1 MSQLAR
7 INEIYDILRS
17 KHNASTKYLCSALG
31 ISESTVRRAL
41 DFLAATDDRI
51 RRVRGGVVLENT
63 RDDFEYMFEL
73 KTSLNVELK
82 RRIAQAVGD
91 HVSDGESLILDSGTT
106 CLHAAMQFHDRK
118 DLRVITTD
126 VKIAEELAKYENLES
141 IVVGGVI
148 RPGFYS
154 IGQSPAL
161 EMLDHFAVDK
171 VIMSADAVDIVKGIT
186 NLSTFEVEVKKK
198 IIDIAR
204 TAILIADHTKFG
216 KVSLYRVADL
226 SRYATIITTKELDAQ
241 IAEEI
246 RDLGIRLV
254 LA

>member
-31 ISESTVRRAL
+31 ASESTVRRAL
-41 DFLAATDDRI
+41 DFLASTDDRI
-51 RRVRGGVVLENT
+51 RRVRGGVVLQNT

-73 KTSLNVELK
+73 KASFNVELK
-82 RRIAQAVGD
+82 RRIAQAVVD
-91 HVSDGESLILDSGTT
+91 HVSDGESLVLDSGTT
-106 CLHAAMQFHDRK
+106 CLQTAMQLHRRER
-118 DLRVITTD
+118 LRIITTD
-126 VKIAEELAKYENLES
+126 VKVAEELAKYETIES

-154 IGQSPAL
+154 IGESPAL
-161 EMLDHFAVDK
+161 EMLDHFTVDK
-171 VIMSADAVDIVKGIT
+171 VIMSADAVDVVRGVT
-186 NLSTFEVEVKKK
+186 NLATFEVGVKKK

-204 TAILIADHTKFG
+204 IAILIADHTKFG

-226 SRYATIITTKELDAQ
+226 SRFATIITTKELDAR

-246 RDLGIRLV
+246 RDLGIPLV
-254 LA
+254 LV